1 MRARI
6 VRYLLAIV
14 FLFIVWQ
21 IWARVRIVVFAR
33 ITDLILLL
41 AVLAIGFVL
50 LEHYLNRN
58 RG

>member
-41 AVLAIGFVL
+41 AVLALGFVL